1 MTFGLPHGFCLFIE
15 IYNENL
21 RLRVE
26 QEYQKHVQFDEDRLK
41 NTVKT
46 ADRLHANKVTIA
58 VSIWLPFTQDKKH
71 DSYRERG
78 K

>member
-1 MTFGLPHGFCLFIE
+1 MTFGLPHEFCLFIE

-21 RLRVE
+21 KLRVE

-46 ADRLHANKVTIA
+46 ADRLRAN
-58 VSIWLPFTQDKKH
+58 
-71 DSYRERG
+71 
-78 K
+78 